1 MTNPFEYM
9 TDLPCRTIE
18 PKIDLS
24 FYCNFYER
32 LALNIFIFSL
42 SEYTYNVCHMDIY
55 TCEHY
60 LNKSRAHM
68 HSAL

>member
-9 TDLPCRTIE
+9 TDLPRRTIE

-55 TCEHY
+55 KCEHY